1 MISTKINISG
11 FHGRIRGPNE
21 RLLDPFSL
29 LGQSSNPYMIYSLCR
44 VDLRQSKMQ
53 LNISCK

>member
-1 MISTKINISG
+1 MISAKINISG

-53 LNISCK
+53 LNI